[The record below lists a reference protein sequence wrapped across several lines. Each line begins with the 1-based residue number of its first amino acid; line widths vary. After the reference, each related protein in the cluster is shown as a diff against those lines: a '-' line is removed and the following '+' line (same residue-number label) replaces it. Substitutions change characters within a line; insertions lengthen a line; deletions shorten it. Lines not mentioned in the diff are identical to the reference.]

1 MYCCRSVRGTRISVC
16 TRVLDMTGGSYMMFP
31 FYDIH
36 DIRRLAHHSF
46 CYAHLSVKG
55 LRYDLRL
62 SKYNFQFR
70 GLQKRVVNV
79 RTG

>member
-1 MYCCRSVRGTRISVC
+1 
-16 TRVLDMTGGSYMMFP
+16 MMFP
-31 FYDIH
+31 IYDIH

-55 LRYDLRL
+55 LLYDLSL

-70 GLQKRVVNV
+70 GLQKRAVNV